1 MLFSIHCK
9 EVDEGLGSLRKVREA
24 GGFLGFKKL
33 LERAPKPLRDLRMKK
48 TAVSELWRAY
58 DEIRKRIPTGVSHR

>member
-1 MLFSIHCK
+1 
-9 EVDEGLGSLRKVREA
+9 VREA
-24 GGFLGFKKL
+24 GRFLGFKKL

-48 TAVSELWRAY
+48 TAVSGFWRAY